1 LILPINRGEDVTIT
15 FSGTDMRYRRLDLN
29 LLVAL
34 DALLSEC
41 SVSRAA
47 ERLCLGQSAASS
59 ALGRLREHF
68 NDPLLV
74 QVGRRLEPTAL
85 GLELLPKVRA
95 ALALTREVVDAPLSF
110 DPANC
115 DRHITLVASD
125 YVADVLLPTV
135 SRVLARIAPGIRL
148 SLRDMPVPRD
158 GDVVSEALDYRRSD
172 CVIVP
177 QRRLN
182 PAYPHVP
189 LMTDQLCCIVCAQ
202 QPEFTEQLSMADYRA
217 AAHVVREFADGHNLA
232 MDAMHLH
239 ELGIERQVAVTVES
253 FVLMPQFIV
262 GTARI
267 ATVFRRQAQR
277 FAQRYPLRVH
287 PAPLAFPEAVQVL
300 QWHPYQ
306 EHDPVMQWFRGL
318 LLEQAALLD

>member
-1 LILPINRGEDVTIT
+1 
-15 FSGTDMRYRRLDLN
+15 MRYRRLDLN

-34 DALLSEC
+34 EALLSEC

-47 ERLCLGQSAASS
+47 ERLCLGQSATSS

-85 GLELLPKVRA
+85 GLELLPKVRE
-95 ALALTREVVDAPLSF
+95 ALALTREIVDAPVGF
-110 DPANC
+110 DPFTC
-115 DRHITLVASD
+115 TRQFTVVASD
-125 YVADVLLPTV
+125 YVAAVLMPTV
-135 SRVLARIAPGIRL
+135 SLELARVAPGVRL
-148 SLRDMPVPRD
+148 SLRDLPVPRD
-158 GDVVSEALDYRRSD
+158 GDVVSETLDYRRSD

-182 PAYPHVP
+182 ATYPHVA
-189 LMTDQLCCIVCAQ
+189 LLTDQLCCIVCAQ
-202 QPEFTEQLSMADYRA
+202 HAPFADGLSLAEYCA
-217 AAHVVREFADGHNLA
+217 AEHVVREFADGRHLA
-232 MDAMHLH
+232 MDAVHLQ
-239 ELGIERQVAVTVES
+239 ESGVQRRVAVALES
-253 FVLMPQFIV
+253 FALMPEFIV
-262 GTARI
+262 GSARV

-277 FAQRYPLRVH
+277 FVQRYPLRIH

-306 EHDPVMQWFRGL
+306 ENDPAMKWFRGM
-318 LLEQAALLD
+318 LLEQAALLDGRPDQPGD

>member
-1 LILPINRGEDVTIT
+1 
-15 FSGTDMRYRRLDLN
+15 MRYRRLDLN

-59 ALGRLREHF
+59 ALGRLRDHF

-85 GLELLPKVRA
+85 GLELLPKVRV
-95 ALALTREVVDAPLSF
+95 ALALTREIVDAPVNFESSR
-110 DPANC
+110 C
-115 DRHITLVASD
+115 TRHFTLVASD
-125 YVADVLLPTV
+125 YVAGVLLPAV
-135 SRVLARIAPGIRL
+135 SLELARIAPGVRL

-182 PAYPHVP
+182 PAYPHLP
-189 LMTDQLCCIVCAQ
+189 LMSDQLCCIVCAR
-202 QPEFTEQLSMADYRA
+202 QPQFAGGLSLADYCEA
-217 AAHVVREFADGHNLA
+217 EHVVREFADGRNLA
-232 MDAMHLH
+232 MDAVHLH
-239 ELGIERQVAVTVES
+239 ELGVQRRVAVALES
-253 FVLMPQFIV
+253 FVLMPEFIV

-267 ATVFRRQAQR
+267 ATIFRRQAQR
-277 FAQRYPLRVH
+277 FAQHYPLRIH
-287 PAPLAFPEAVQVL
+287 PTPLAFPEAVQVL

-306 EHDPVMQWFRGL
+306 DHDPAMLWFRGL
-318 LLEQAALLD
+318 LLEQAALLDQPGN

>member
-1 LILPINRGEDVTIT
+1 
-15 FSGTDMRYRRLDLN
+15 MRYRRLDLN
-29 LLVAL
+29 LLVTL

-68 NDPLLV
+68 NDPLMV
-74 QVGRRLEPTAL
+74 QVGRRFEPTAL

-95 ALALTREVVDAPLSF
+95 ALALTREIVDAPLNF
-110 DPANC
+110 DPSNC
-115 DRHITLVASD
+115 NRQITLVASD
-125 YVADVLLPTV
+125 YVADVLLPAV
-135 SRVLARIAPGIRL
+135 SRALARIAPQVRL

-158 GDVVSEALDYRRSD
+158 GDAVSEALDYRRSD
-172 CVIVP
+172 CVVVP

-189 LMTDQLCCIVCAQ
+189 LMSDRLCCIVCAQ
-202 QPEFTEQLSMADYRA
+202 QPQFTESLSLEDYCTA
-217 AAHVVREFADGHNLA
+217 EHVVREFADGRSLA
-232 MDAMHLH
+232 VDAAHLH
-239 ELGIERQVAVTVES
+239 ELGVERRVAVALES
-253 FVLMPQFIV
+253 FVLMPEFIV

-267 ATVFRRQAQR
+267 GTVFQRQAQR
-277 FAQRYPLRVH
+277 FAQRYPLRIH

-306 EHDPVMQWFRGL
+306 EHDPTMQWFRGL
-318 LLEQAALLD
+318 LLEQAALLDHPVT

>member
-1 LILPINRGEDVTIT
+1 
-15 FSGTDMRYRRLDLN
+15 MRYRRLDLN

-47 ERLCLGQSAASS
+47 ERLCLGQSATSS

-74 QVGRRLEPTAL
+74 QVGRRLEPTAM
-85 GLELLPKVRA
+85 GLALAPKVQQ
-95 ALALTREVVDAPLSF
+95 ALALTREIVDAPLDF
-110 DPANC
+110 DPVNC
-115 DRHITLVASD
+115 TRQFTLVASD
-125 YVADVLLPTV
+125 YVAGVLLPAI
-135 SRVLARIAPGIRL
+135 SRELARVAPGVRL
-148 SLRDMPVPRD
+148 SLRDLPVPRD

-182 PAYPHVP
+182 PAYPQVP
-189 LMTDQLCCIVCAQ
+189 LISDVLCCMVCAQ
-202 QPEFTEQLSMADYRA
+202 ASQYAEGLSLADFCA
-217 AAHVVREFADGHNLA
+217 AEHVVREFADGRNLA
-232 MDAMHLH
+232 MDALHLQ
-239 ELGIERQVAVTVES
+239 ELGIDRRVAVALES
-253 FVLMPQFIV
+253 FALMPEFVV

-267 ATVFRRQAQR
+267 ATLFRRQAEG
-277 FAQRYPLRVH
+277 FAQRYGLRIH
-287 PAPLAFPEAVQVL
+287 PAPLAFPQAVQVL

-306 EHDPVMQWFRGL
+306 ERDPALMWFRGL
-318 LLEQAALLD
+318 LLEQAALLDQPDD

>member
-1 LILPINRGEDVTIT
+1 
-15 FSGTDMRYRRLDLN
+15 MRYRRLDLN

-47 ERLCLGQSAASS
+47 ERLCLGQSATSS

-74 QVGRRLEPTAL
+74 QVGRRLQPTAL
-85 GLELLPKVRA
+85 GLALLPKVRE
-95 ALALTREVVDAPLSF
+95 ALALTREIVDAPVKF
-110 DPANC
+110 EPASC
-115 DRHITLVASD
+115 TRHFTLVASD
-125 YVADVLLPTV
+125 YVAGVLLPAV
-135 SRVLARIAPGIRL
+135 SLELARIAPGVRL
-148 SLRDMPVPRD
+148 SLRDLPVPRD

-182 PAYPHVP
+182 PAYPHLP
-189 LMTDQLCCIVCAQ
+189 LMSDQLCCIVCARQ
-202 QPEFTEQLSMADYRA
+202 AQFADGLSLASYCEA
-217 AAHVVREFADGHNLA
+217 EHVVREFADGQNLA
-232 MDAMHLH
+232 MDAVHLH
-239 ELGIERQVAVTVES
+239 ELGIQRRVAVALES
-253 FVLMPQFIV
+253 FVLMPEFIV

-267 ATVFRRQAQR
+267 ATVFRRQARR
-277 FAQRYPLRVH
+277 FAEHYALRIH

-306 EHDPVMQWFRGL
+306 ERDPAMLWFRGL
-318 LLEQAALLD
+318 LLEQAARLDQDKLDQPAG

>member
-1 LILPINRGEDVTIT
+1 
-15 FSGTDMRYRRLDLN
+15 MRYRRLDLN

-41 SVSRAA
+41 SVSRLA

-95 ALALTREVVDAPLSF
+95 ALALTREVVDAPLNF
-110 DPANC
+110 DPAHC

-125 YVADVLLPTV
+125 YVADVLLPAV
-135 SRVLARIAPGIRL
+135 SRVLARVAPNIRL

-182 PAYPHVP
+182 PAYPYVP

-202 QPEFTEQLSMADYRA
+202 QPEFSEQLSMADYRT
-217 AAHVVREFADGHNLA
+217 AAHVVRDFASQH
-232 MDAMHLH
+232 
-239 ELGIERQVAVTVES
+239 S
-253 FVLMPQFIV
+253 
-262 GTARI
+262 
-267 ATVFRRQAQR
+267 
-277 FAQRYPLRVH
+277 
-287 PAPLAFPEAVQVL
+287 
-300 QWHPYQ
+300 
-306 EHDPVMQWFRGL
+306 
-318 LLEQAALLD
+318 

>member
-1 LILPINRGEDVTIT
+1 
-15 FSGTDMRYRRLDLN
+15 MRYRRLDLN

-41 SVSRAA
+41 SVSWAA
-47 ERLCLGQSAASS
+47 ARFCLGQSATSS

-68 NDPLLV
+68 TDPLLG
-74 QVGRRLEPTAL
+74 QIGRRLEPTAL
-85 GLELLPKVRA
+85 GLELLPKVRE
-95 ALALTREVVDAPLSF
+95 ALALTREIVDAPVNF
-110 DPANC
+110 EPASC
-115 DRHITLVASD
+115 TRHFTLVASD
-125 YVADVLLPTV
+125 YVAGVLLPAV
-135 SRVLARIAPGIRL
+135 SLELARIAPGVRL

-182 PAYPHVP
+182 PAYPHIP
-189 LMTDQLCCIVCAQ
+189 LMNDELCCIVCAR
-202 QPEFTEQLSMADYRA
+202 QPRFAEGLSLADYCEA
-217 AAHVVREFADGHNLA
+217 EHVVREFADGRNLA
-232 MDAMHLH
+232 MDAAHLH
-239 ELGIERQVAVTVES
+239 ESGVHRRVAVALES
-253 FVLMPQFIV
+253 FMLMPEFIV

-277 FAQRYPLRVH
+277 FAQHYPLRII
-287 PAPLAFPEAVQVL
+287 PAPLAFPDAVQVL

-306 EHDPVMQWFRGL
+306 DHDPAMVWFRGL
-318 LLEQAALLD
+318 LSQQAALLDQCST

>member
-1 LILPINRGEDVTIT
+1 
-15 FSGTDMRYRRLDLN
+15 MRYRRLDLN

-47 ERLCLGQSAASS
+47 ERLCLGQSATSS

-74 QVGRRLEPTAL
+74 QIGRRLEPTAL
-85 GLELLPKVRA
+85 GLELLPKVRE
-95 ALALTREVVDAPLSF
+95 ALALTREIVDAPVNF
-110 DPANC
+110 EPASC
-115 DRHITLVASD
+115 TRHFTLVASD
-125 YVADVLLPTV
+125 YVAGVLLPAV
-135 SRVLARIAPGIRL
+135 SLELARIAPGVRL

-182 PAYPHVP
+182 PAYPHIP
-189 LMTDQLCCIVCAQ
+189 LMNDELCCIVCAR
-202 QPEFTEQLSMADYRA
+202 QPRFAEGLSLADYCEA
-217 AAHVVREFADGHNLA
+217 EHVVREFADGRNLA
-232 MDAMHLH
+232 MDAAHLH
-239 ELGIERQVAVTVES
+239 ESGVHRRVAVALES
-253 FVLMPQFIV
+253 FVLMPEFIV

-277 FAQRYPLRVH
+277 FAQHYPLRIH
-287 PAPLAFPEAVQVL
+287 PAPLAFPDAVQVL

-306 EHDPVMQWFRGL
+306 DHDPAMVWFRGL
-318 LLEQAALLD
+318 LSQQAALLDQCST

>member
-1 LILPINRGEDVTIT
+1 
-15 FSGTDMRYRRLDLN
+15 MRYRRLDLN

-47 ERLCLGQSAASS
+47 ERLCLGQSATSS

-95 ALALTREVVDAPLSF
+95 ALALTREIVDAPLNF
-110 DPANC
+110 DPVQCN
-115 DRHITLVASD
+115 RHITLVASD
-125 YVADVLLPTV
+125 YVADVLFSAV
-135 SRVLARIAPGIRL
+135 SRELAHIAPGVRL
-148 SLRDMPVPRD
+148 SLRDMPLPRD

-177 QRRLN
+177 RQRVN
-182 PAYPHVP
+182 PAYSQMP

-202 QPEFTEQLSMADYRA
+202 HPQFAEGLSLADYCA
-217 AAHVVREFADGHNLA
+217 AEHVVREFADGRNLA
-232 MDAMHLH
+232 MDAVHLH
-239 ELGIERQVAVTVES
+239 ELGIERRAAVTVES
-253 FVLMPQFIV
+253 FVLMPEFIV

-267 ATVFRRQAQR
+267 ATVFQRQAQR
-277 FAQRYPLRVH
+277 FAQRFPLRIH
-287 PAPLAFPEAVQVL
+287 PAPLAFPQAEQVL

-306 EHDPVMQWFRGL
+306 EHDPAMQWFRGL
-318 LLEQAALLD
+318 LLEQAALLDQPGT

>member
-1 LILPINRGEDVTIT
+1 
-15 FSGTDMRYRRLDLN
+15 MRYRRLDLN

-34 DALLSEC
+34 EALLSEC

-47 ERLCLGQSAASS
+47 ERLCLGQSATSS

-74 QVGRRLEPTAL
+74 PVGRRLEPTSLA
-85 GLELLPKVRA
+85 LELLPKVRE
-95 ALALTREVVDAPLSF
+95 ALALTREIVDAPVNF
-110 DPANC
+110 DPSAC
-115 DRHITLVASD
+115 TRHFTVVASD
-125 YVADVLLPTV
+125 YVAGVLLPALSV
-135 SRVLARIAPGIRL
+135 ELARVAPGVRL

-177 QRRLN
+177 QRRMN
-182 PAYPHVP
+182 PDYPQRP
-189 LMTDQLCCIVCAQ
+189 IMTDELCCIVCAQ
-202 QPEFTEQLSMADYRA
+202 QPQYAEALTLADYCA
-217 AAHVVREFADGHNLA
+217 AGHVVREFADGRNLA

-239 ELGIERQVAVTVES
+239 DLGVVRRVAVALES
-253 FVLMPQFIV
+253 FVLMPEFIV

-267 ATVFRRQAQR
+267 ATVFRRQAER
-277 FAQRYPLRVH
+277 FAQRYPLRIY
-287 PAPLAFPEAVQVL
+287 PAPLVFPEAVQVL

-306 EHDPVMQWFRGL
+306 EHDPAMAWFRGL
-318 LLEQAALLD
+318 LCEQAALLDQPCG

>member
-1 LILPINRGEDVTIT
+1 
-15 FSGTDMRYRRLDLN
+15 MRYRRLDLN

-47 ERLCLGQSAASS
+47 ERLCLGQSATSS

-85 GLELLPKVRA
+85 GLELLPKVRE
-95 ALALTREVVDAPLSF
+95 ALALTREIVDAPVNF
-110 DPANC
+110 EPANC
-115 DRHITLVASD
+115 NRHFTVVASD
-125 YVADVLLPTV
+125 YVAGVLLPAV
-135 SRVLARIAPGIRL
+135 SRQLARVAPGVRL

-182 PAYPHVP
+182 PAYPQLP
-189 LMTDQLCCIVCAQ
+189 LMTDQLCCIVCAG
-202 QPEFTEQLSMADYRA
+202 QPRFAEDLSLADYCA
-217 AAHVVREFADGHNLA
+217 AQHVVREFADGRDLA
-232 MDAMHLH
+232 MDAAHLH
-239 ELGIERQVAVTVES
+239 ELGVKRRVAVALES
-253 FVLMPQFIV
+253 FVLMPEFIV
-262 GTARI
+262 GTERI

-277 FAQRYPLRVH
+277 FAQHYPLRIH
-287 PAPLAFPEAVQVL
+287 PAPLAFPDAVQVL

-306 EHDPVMQWFRGL
+306 DHDPAMQWFRGL
-318 LLEQAALLD
+318 LSEQAALLDQRAT